1 MAKYKL
7 FILYDERLYE
17 KLVVHVNKYISKI
30 ETEYLGEIV
39 ITDENIK
46 DMDRG
51 LGLTPT
57 ISRDLFNSI
66 DNNTREQIEK
76 YTVNMYNTIKS
87 MFLYGSNTFNGIEVL
102 EIEEEE

>member
-17 KLVVHVNKYISKI
+17 KLVVHVNKYVSKI

-39 ITDENIK
+39 INDENIK

-57 ISRDLFNSI
+57 ISRDLFSRI

-76 YTVNMYNTIKS
+76 YTVNMYNTMKS
-87 MFLYGSNTFNGIEVL
+87 MFLYGSNTFNGIETL
-102 EIEEEE
+102 DIEEEE

>member
-1 MAKYKL
+1 MTKYKL

-17 KLVVHVNKYISKI
+17 KLVVHVNKYVSKI

-39 ITDENIK
+39 INDENIK

-57 ISRDLFNSI
+57 ISRDLFNRI
-66 DNNTREQIEK
+66 DNNTTEQIEK
-76 YTVNMYNTIKS
+76 YTVNMYNTMKS
-87 MFLYGSNTFNGIEVL
+87 MFLYGSNTFNGIETL

>member
-17 KLVVHVNKYISKI
+17 KLVVHVNKYVSKI

-39 ITDENIK
+39 ISDENIK

-57 ISRDLFNSI
+57 ISRDLFSRI
-66 DNNTREQIEK
+66 DNNTWKQIEN
-76 YTVNMYNTIKS
+76 YTMNMYNTMKS